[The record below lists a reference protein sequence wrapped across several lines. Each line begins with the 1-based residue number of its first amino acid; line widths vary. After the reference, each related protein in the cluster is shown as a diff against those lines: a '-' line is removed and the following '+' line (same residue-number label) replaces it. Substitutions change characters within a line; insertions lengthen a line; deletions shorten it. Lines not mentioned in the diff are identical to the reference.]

1 MTQEQTRHKLTQD
14 GVLPIGVE
22 VDGVLHREFT
32 LRPAVVADNIDAITE
47 VGVSN
52 AVALNAAIFA
62 RQLLKL
68 GTLAARQIT
77 YELVAGMH
85 VADFDELDRG
95 ALELQKKLLLGG
107 ANSSGGSPSEPPSP
121 ATESPRSTR

>member
-1 MTQEQTRHKLTQD
+1 MTFKITQD

-32 LRPAVVADNIDAITE
+32 LRPAVVADNIEAITE
-47 VGVSN
+47 VGAAN
-52 AVALNAAIFA
+52 PVALNAAIFA

-68 GTLAARQIT
+68 GTLTTKQID

-85 VADFDELDRG
+85 VADFDELDRR

-107 ANSSGGSPSEPPSP
+107 ANSIGGSPSEQRLP
-121 ATESPRSTR
+121 ATESSRTTP

>member
-1 MTQEQTRHKLTQD
+1 MAITQD

-32 LRPAVVADNIDAITE
+32 LRPALVADNIDAITE
-47 VGVSN
+47 VGSSN
-52 AVALNAAIFA
+52 PVALNAAIFA
-62 RQLLKL
+62 RQLVKL
-68 GTLAARQIT
+68 GSLAPKQIT

-85 VADFDELDRG
+85 VADFDELDRK

-107 ANSSGGSPSEPPSP
+107 ASSSGGSPSEQLSP
-121 ATESPRSTR
+121 ATAFPPITP

>member
-1 MTQEQTRHKLTQD
+1 MTQDQTRHKLTQG

-47 VGVSN
+47 VGSSN
-52 AVALNAAIFA
+52 PVALNAAIFA

-68 GTLAARQIT
+68 GTLAPKQIT

-85 VADFDELDRG
+85 VADFDEVDRR

-107 ANSSGGSPSEPPSP
+107 ASSSGGSPSEQLSP
-121 ATESPRSTR
+121 ATESHRNTP